1 MSYSF
6 QITIHMILMILF
18 VVFAL
23 SGIII
28 ARFFRKKSSKWLKLH
43 KTFMILSILSALT
56 GFIWILYVVQSTS
69 GVHFTVLHAIL
80 GIVTLVTAFS
90 APVLGFRIMS
100 SKTSNSVKPLLRKI
114 HRFIGWLALVL
125 VIITVFTGLSLF
137 L

>member
-18 VVFAL
+18 LVFAI
-23 SGIII
+23 SGIITVK
-28 ARFFRKKSSKWLKLH
+28 FFKKKTSKWFILH
-43 KTFMILSILSALT
+43 KTFMLIGVLSSLS
-56 GFIWILYVVQSTS
+56 GFIWIFYVVQSTS
-69 GVHFTVLHAIL
+69 GVHFTVFHAIL

-100 SKTSNSVKPLLRKI
+100 SKTSNSVKPFLRKI
-114 HRFIGWLALVL
+114 HRLIGWLALVL